1 MLPIVSRL
9 ANVLGTVRQPGDF
22 FVSGTT
28 EIPAPRLEVDGVG
41 VVALPLLPTQAEQL
55 VAVAERSPY
64 GRGADTLVDTAVRR
78 TWQIG
83 ADRVWIGGQHW
94 APALEAFFAAFYA
107 DCLHEVRPVTSGCR
121 LTLVYNLLRKKK
133 GPKPEPPSYQG
144 EQDVVLALLRE
155 WVVAT
160 QSPDDDAPEKLVY
173 PLEHAYTAAELGF
186 DKLKGPNA
194 ALPRVRVPAPS

>member
-64 GRGADTLVDTAVRR
+64 GRGMETVIDTQVRR
-78 TWQIG
+78 TWQIA
-83 ADRVWIGGQHW
+83 ADRVRIMGKHWPSTLDSILARVGEGLGGG
-94 APALEAFFAAFYA
+94 APIMA
-107 DCLHEVRPVTSGCR
+107 
-121 LTLVYNLLRKKK
+121 
-133 GPKPEPPSYQG
+133 Q
-144 EQDVVLALLRE
+144 
-155 WVVAT
+155 
-160 QSPDDDAPEKLVY
+160 
-173 PLEHAYTAAELGF
+173 
-186 DKLKGPNA
+186 
-194 ALPRVRVPAPS
+194 

>member
-83 ADRVWIGGQHW
+83 ADRVWIGGKHW
-94 APALEAFFAAFYA
+94 ARALEE
-107 DCLHEVRPVTSGCR
+107 CLI
-121 LTLVYNLLRKKK
+121 
-133 GPKPEPPSYQG
+133 
-144 EQDVVLALLRE
+144 
-155 WVVAT
+155 
-160 QSPDDDAPEKLVY
+160 
-173 PLEHAYTAAELGF
+173 
-186 DKLKGPNA
+186 
-194 ALPRVRVPAPS
+194 LP